1 MSNEVV
7 LTDANFNEKVK
18 NAKGLVL
25 VDFYADWCMP
35 CRMLSPTIE
44 KIADDYAG
52 NLTIG
57 KLDVDTN
64 ANIAS
69 SFSVTG
75 IPTLILFK
83 DGAMAERLVGLQTAD
98 VLKGIIDKHLKT

>member
-18 NAKGLVL
+18 KAKGLVL

-35 CRMLSPTIE
+35 CRMLAPTLE

-52 NLTIG
+52 KITVG
-57 KLDVDTN
+57 KLNVD
-64 ANIAS
+64 ANSSTAS

-83 DGAMAERLVGLQTAD
+83 DGSQVERLVGLQTAD
-98 VLKGIIDKHLKT
+98 VLKTLIEKHLKA